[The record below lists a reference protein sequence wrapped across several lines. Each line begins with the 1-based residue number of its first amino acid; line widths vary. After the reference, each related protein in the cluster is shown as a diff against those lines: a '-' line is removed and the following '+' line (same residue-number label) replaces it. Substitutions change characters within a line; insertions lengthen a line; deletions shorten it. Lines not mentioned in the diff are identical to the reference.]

1 MSVEHR
7 IQTLR
12 STPLHVSMDSFL
24 LRKFV
29 RNGRIHRL
37 ARRRPCTQACRH
49 AGAHGK
55 LAHVPAAC
63 GAVDLD
69 VPNRF
74 GARSGRTPIMNR
86 MLQRAPRLLLLA
98 RRPVTAVNVAKPA
111 QVYCRVAE
119 RHPVKR
125 GYFDTSPG
133 RGIGSSPAGC
143 LGPRLS
149 VSFCQRLVSKT
160 CSGPV
165 ATAVCAGPPV
175 SQWPV
180 LKQECVCGH

>member
-1 MSVEHR
+1 MSTESR
-7 IQTLR
+7 PCAPLPSTLAWTASYR
-12 STPLHVSMDSFL
+12 ANSCEMAGSTDWHAGV
-24 LRKFV
+24 
-29 RNGRIHRL
+29 H
-37 ARRRPCTQACRH
+37 ARRR

-69 VPNRF
+69 VPNRL
-74 GARSGRTPIMNR
+74 GSRSGRTPIMNR

-119 RHPVKR
+119 RHPVRR

-133 RGIGSSPAGC
+133 KGIGSSAGASPGGQ
-143 LGPRLS
+143 LVF
-149 VSFCQRLVSKT
+149 VSGW
-160 CSGPV
+160 SGKLARSSWRRPSAPV
-165 ATAVCAGPPV
+165 RRYRSG
-175 SQWPV
+175 
-180 LKQECVCGH
+180 LY

>member
-69 VPNRF
+69 VPNRL

-119 RHPVKR
+119 RHPVRR

-133 RGIGSSPAGC
+133 KGIGSSAGASPGGQ
-143 LGPRLS
+143 LVF
-149 VSFCQRLVSKT
+149 VSGW
-160 CSGPV
+160 SGKLARSSWRRPSAPV
-165 ATAVCAGPPV
+165 RRYRSG
-175 SQWPV
+175 
-180 LKQECVCGH
+180 LY

>member
-69 VPNRF
+69 VPNRL
-74 GARSGRTPIMNR
+74 GSRSGRTPIMNR

-111 QVYCRVAE
+111 QVYCRGAE
-119 RHPVKR
+119 RHPVRR
-125 GYFDTSPG
+125 GYFDTVPAVPASPLG
-133 RGIGSSPAGC
+133 VL
-143 LGPRLS
+143 LGPGCQLVF
-149 VSFCQRLVSKT
+149 VSGW
-160 CSGPV
+160 SGKLARSSWRRPSAPV
-165 ATAVCAGPPV
+165 RRYRSG
-175 SQWPV
+175 
-180 LKQECVCGH
+180 LY

>member
-7 IQTLR
+7 VETLR
-12 STPLHVSMDSFL
+12 SNPLHVSMDSFL

-69 VPNRF
+69 VPNRL
-74 GARSGRTPIMNR
+74 GSRSGRTPIMNR

-111 QVYCRVAE
+111 QVYSRVAE
-119 RHPVKR
+119 RHPVRDDILKQSLPEAL
-125 GYFDTSPG
+125 GVL
-133 RGIGSSPAGC
+133 
-143 LGPRLS
+143 LGPGCQLGF
-149 VSFCQRLVSKT
+149 VSGWSRKRKLARASWRRP
-160 CSGPV
+160 SAPV
-165 ATAVCAGPPV
+165 RR
-175 SQWPV
+175 
-180 LKQECVCGH
+180 

>member
-1 MSVEHR
+1 
-7 IQTLR
+7 
-12 STPLHVSMDSFL
+12 MDSFL

-49 AGAHGK
+49 AGAHRK

-74 GARSGRTPIMNR
+74 GSRSGRTPIMNR

-119 RHPVKR
+119 RHPVR
-125 GYFDTSPG
+125 SGYFDTSPG
-133 RGIGSSPAGC
+133 RGIGPQVQEFCWGQ
-143 LGPRLS
+143 PRRS
-149 VSFCQRLVSKT
+149 VSFCQRLVWKT
-160 CSGPV
+160 CSGLV